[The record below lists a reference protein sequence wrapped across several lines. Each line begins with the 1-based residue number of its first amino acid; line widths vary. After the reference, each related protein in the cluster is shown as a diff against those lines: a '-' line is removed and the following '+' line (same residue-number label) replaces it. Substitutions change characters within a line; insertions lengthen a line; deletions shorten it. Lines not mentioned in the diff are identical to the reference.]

1 MQAKELIKQASICHH
16 ESDLRKKCPAH
27 LKERLLKNQK
37 VLEACGRP
45 FEALGLHDD
54 DSFYPPWVIKERDE
68 VFKLIAESLIQTS
81 QVPDNYDN
89 MSKIYD
95 IVADIQSRVTISGKK
110 IKYDMFRVK
119 TGRLATNGDSFP
131 ILSLPRNQRHCIKP
145 EKDFLVEFDYN
156 AMDLRVLL
164 GLSDMPQP
172 KVDIHDWIRREV
184 FSNSISRDESKKA
197 VFSWLYGKK
206 IPEASK
212 FERIFN
218 KENICDKFYRDGKVK
233 NLYGRNIQCD
243 SDFFAMNYIVQSTAN
258 DLFFEQLYQV
268 RDLLQ
273 EQSSKIMFCIHDCFV
288 LDFDKTEFSLLKR
301 IKGIL
306 EDTDLGKFKVNIKIG
321 KSYGDMRSQ

>member
-95 IVADIQSRVTISGKK
+95 IVADIQSRVTILGKK

-218 KENICDKFYRDGKVK
+218 KENICDKFYRDGK
-233 NLYGRNIQCD
+233 
-243 SDFFAMNYIVQSTAN
+243 AN